1 MRESEY
7 TMIEAI
13 IANLFTVSVLEGI
26 LIGVIGGIIIG
37 ALPGLGST
45 MGIAL
50 LIPISYGMNPTAA
63 LVMLTSLYTAA
74 VFGGSFTAIML
85 HTPGTA
91 ASAATAMD
99 GYELAKRGEGLRAMG
114 ISTVSSVTGGTLSG
128 IALLFIAPPLA
139 ALSLRFSAPEYFLLA
154 IFGLTIIGSLSAD
167 NMLKGLISGAL
178 GLAVAL
184 IGYDV
189 QFGLPRFTY
198 DVTALES
205 GITAVCALI
214 GLFSLS
220 QVLIQAEE
228 INNNDVPKRIAEL
241 KGRFW
246 PTLKEYINLIPF
258 IIRASIVGIIIG
270 ILPGAGGDI
279 GGWMGYNE
287 AKRFSK
293 HKELFGHGSIEGI
306 CGSETGNNAVTG
318 GALIPL
324 MTLGIPGSSAAA
336 ALLGGLMIHGMQP
349 GYDLFTK
356 KAGITYAIIIGFICA
371 NLLMGIVGALF
382 AKQVAKVANVKYS
395 ILAPIIVVLSVVG
408 SFAIHMSYADVC
420 VMAVF
425 GFLGYLMRKFGFP
438 TAPLVLAIIL
448 GPMAEDGLLRSLVM
462 ANGTPLLSYYAQRPA
477 CLVLLA
483 MIVASVFTPIFMT
496 KLNKKA
502 RGEKADSSID
512 LDKDD

>member
-1 MRESEY
+1 MLDL
-7 TMIEAI
+7 I
-13 IANLFTVSVLEGI
+13 ILNLCTLSVLKGL

-50 LIPISYGMNPTAA
+50 LIPISYNMEPTAA
-63 LVMLTSLYTAA
+63 LVMLTSLYTSA

-99 GYELAKRGEGLRAMG
+99 GYELAKKGEGLRAMG
-114 ISTVSSVTGGTLSG
+114 ISTISSVFGGTLSG
-128 IALLFIAPPLA
+128 FALLLIAPPLA
-139 ALSLRFSAPEYFLLA
+139 ALSLKFSAPEYFLLA

-167 NMLKGLISGAL
+167 NLLKGLISGVA
-178 GLAVAL
+178 GLAIAL

-189 QFGLPRFTY
+189 QFGIPRYTY
-198 DVTALES
+198 GIIALES

-228 INNNDVPKRIAEL
+228 IQQRNLIKQAAVL
-241 KGRFW
+241 KGNFL
-246 PTLKEYINLIPF
+246 PTLKEVFHLLPIM
-258 IIRASIVGIIIG
+258 IRASIVGIIIG

-293 HKELFGHGSIEGI
+293 NKELFGHGSIEGI

-349 GYDLFTK
+349 GYDLFHE
-356 KAGITYAIIIGFICA
+356 KAGTTYAIIIGFILA
-371 NLLMGIVGALF
+371 NLLMGIVGALL
-382 AKQVAKVANVKYS
+382 ARQVAKIAKVRYS
-395 ILAPIIVVLSVVG
+395 ILAPVIIVLSIVG
-408 SFAIHMSYADVC
+408 SFAIHNSYTDIC
-420 VMAVF
+420 VMVLF
-425 GFLGYLMRKFGFP
+425 GLLGYLMRKLGFP

-448 GPMAEDGLLRSLVM
+448 GPMAEDGLIRSFVM
-462 ANGTPLLSYYAQRPA
+462 AKDTPLLIYYAQRPA
-477 CLVLLA
+477 CLILLI
-483 MIVASVFTPIFMT
+483 MIIVSIFSPIFIN
-496 KLNKKA
+496 KLNTKA
-502 RGEKADSSID
+502 RRNGKTECK
-512 LDKDD
+512 

>member
-1 MRESEY
+1 MV
-7 TMIEAI
+7 EAV
-13 IANLFTVSVLEGI
+13 LSSLCTLQVLEG
-26 LIGVIGGIIIG
+26 LLVGVIGGIIIG

-50 LIPISYGMNPTAA
+50 LIPLTYSMDATAA
-63 LVMLTSLYTAA
+63 LVMLTALYTAA

-114 ISTVSSVTGGTLSG
+114 VSTVSSVIGGAISG
-128 IALLFIAPPLA
+128 FALLLIAPPLA
-139 ALSLRFSAPEYFLLA
+139 RLSLRFSAPEYFLLA
-154 IFGLTIIGSLSAD
+154 VFGLTIIGSLAAD
-167 NMLKGLISGAL
+167 NLFKGLISGVL

-189 QFGLPRFTY
+189 QFGLPRYTY
-198 DVTALES
+198 NITALES

-214 GLFSLS
+214 GLFSMS
-220 QVLIQAEE
+220 QVLIQAEKIGIDE
-228 INNNDVPKRIAEL
+228 IKKMTEL
-241 KGRFW
+241 KGRFL
-246 PTLKEYINLIPF
+246 PTAKEFMHLLPF

-287 AKRFSK
+287 AKRFAK
-293 HKELFGHGSIEGI
+293 NKEEFGHGAIEGI
-306 CGSETGNNAVTG
+306 SGSESGNNAVTG

-349 GYDLFTK
+349 GYDLFSE
-356 KAGITYAIIIGFICA
+356 KAGTTYAIIIGFIIA
-371 NLLMGIVGALF
+371 NFFMGVVGALF
-382 AKQVAKVANVKYS
+382 AKQVAKVAGVKYS
-395 ILAPIIVVLSVVG
+395 LLAPFIIVLSVVG
-408 SFAIHMSYADVC
+408 SFAINMSFVDVC
-420 VMAVF
+420 VMVVF
-425 GFLGYLMRKFGFP
+425 GFIGYLMRKFGFP

-448 GPMAEDGLLRSLVM
+448 GPMAEDGLLRSFSM
-462 ANGTPLLSYYAQRPA
+462 ANGKPLLLYFFERPA
-477 CLVLLA
+477 CIILLL
-483 MIVASVFTPIFMT
+483 MILSSVFAPVFMA
-496 KLNKKA
+496 KLNRKA
-502 RGEKADSSID
+502 RGKHADNKIN
-512 LDKDD
+512 LEDDD

>member
-1 MRESEY
+1 MLEL
-7 TMIEAI
+7 I
-13 IANLFTVSVLEGI
+13 ISNLFTLPVLEGL

-50 LIPISYGMNPTAA
+50 LIPISYGMDSTSA
-63 LVMLTSLYTAA
+63 LVMLTALYTAA

-114 ISTVSSVTGGTLSG
+114 ISTVSSVFGGTMSG
-128 IALLFIAPPLA
+128 IALLLIAPPLA
-139 ALSLRFSAPEYFLLA
+139 ALSLKFSAPEYFLLA

-167 NMLKGLISGAL
+167 NLLKGLLSGVA

-189 QFGLPRFTY
+189 QFGIPRFTY
-198 DVTALES
+198 DIAALES

-220 QVLIQAEE
+220 QVFIQAED
-228 INNNDVPKRIAEL
+228 ISNADNTGKKLTEL
-241 KGRFW
+241 KGKFL
-246 PTLKEYINLIPF
+246 PSLKEFIHLIPF
-258 IIRASIVGIIIG
+258 MIRASIVGIIIG

-349 GYDLFTK
+349 GYDLFSE
-356 KAGITYAIIIGFICA
+356 KAGVTYSIIIGFILA

-382 AKQVAKVANVKYS
+382 AKQVAKIAKVKYS
-395 ILAPIIVVLSVVG
+395 ILAPVIIVLSVVG
-408 SFAIHMSYADVC
+408 SYAIHTIYMC
-420 VMAVF
+420 VMVVF
-425 GFLGYLMRKFGFP
+425 GLIGYLMRKNGFP

-462 ANGTPLLSYYAQRPA
+462 AKDTPLLTYYIQRPA
-477 CLVLLA
+477 CLILLI
-483 MIVASVFTPIFMT
+483 MICASIFSPILMN
-496 KLNKKA
+496 KLNNKA
-502 RGEKADSSID
+502 RGNSK
-512 LDKDD
+512 